1 MESGGKEIKQ
11 VDNTDKQ
18 IPLPPLSDHEI
29 DSMQKAD
36 MSTGWDCLQLLLL
49 NPALSQRLG
58 SREESW
64 LKARFETMTVH
75 WARQAI
81 QTEANPLRPG

>member
-1 MESGGKEIKQ
+1 MESGGKETQQADTI
-11 VDNTDKQ
+11 NKQ

-36 MSTGWDCLQLLLL
+36 ISTGWDCLQLLLL
-49 NPALSQRLG
+49 NPAVSQRLG

-64 LKARFETMTVH
+64 LKARFETMTVP
-75 WARQAI
+75 WARQSI
-81 QTEANPLRPG
+81 QKGS